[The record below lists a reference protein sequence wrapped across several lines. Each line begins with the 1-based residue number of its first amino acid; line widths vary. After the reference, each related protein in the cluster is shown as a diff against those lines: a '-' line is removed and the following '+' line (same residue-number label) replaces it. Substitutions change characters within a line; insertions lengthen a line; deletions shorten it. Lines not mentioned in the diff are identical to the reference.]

1 MTSHAYGQILV
12 VDDEAEFADFVQ
24 RGLSYEGYIVTVAES
39 ASQAWDAIEAQLPDL
54 VILDVML
61 PDLDGMAL
69 CRALRQNGMDLP
81 VLMLTARDAIPD
93 RVAGLNAGADDYLPK
108 PFAFEELLARV
119 RALLRRTDHLNE
131 SEMLNSADLCLD
143 MRLREVRRQGQPI
156 RLSPKEYA
164 LLELLLRHPR
174 QVLTKETILA
184 RVWGHEYEAGSNV
197 LEVYIRRLRRKL
209 GEPSLIETV
218 HSIGYILREPA
229 GD

>member
-1 MTSHAYGQILV
+1 MKPPLLSLILV

-24 RGLSYEGYIVTVAES
+24 RGLSYEGYSVTVAGS
-39 ASQAWDAIEAQLPDL
+39 AGQAWEAIEARPPDL

-69 CRALRQNGMDLP
+69 CRALRQEGLHLP

-93 RVAGLNAGADDYLPK
+93 RIAGLDAGADDYLPK

-119 RALLRRTDHLNE
+119 RALLRRARSHDE
-131 SEMLNSADLCLD
+131 SEVLTFADLSLD
-143 MRLREVRRQGQPI
+143 MRLREARRHEQSI

-164 LLELLLRHPR
+164 LLKLFLHHPR
-174 QVLTKETILA
+174 QVLTKETLFA
-184 RVWGHEYEAGSNV
+184 QVWGHDYEVGSNV
-197 LEVYIRRLRRKL
+197 LEVYIRRLRHKL
-209 GEPSLIETV
+209 GEPGLIETV
-218 HSIGYILREPA
+218 HSVGYILREPT